1 MAVVEKEVPEMK
13 VTRSR
18 RVKSTNMLFKEY
30 FQISGFNNMWRLSSK
45 ESTCNAGVAGNLGL
59 IPGSGR
65 SPGVGNGN
73 PLQYS
78 YQENS
83 MDRGARYSPWGCT
96 ESDMTERA
104 CNTTIQGKPSWCF
117 QMAGWF

>member
-1 MAVVEKEVPEMK
+1 MAVEVPEMK
-13 VTRSR
+13 VTRSG
-18 RVKSTNMLFKEY
+18 RVKSTNMLFTEY
-30 FQISGFNNMWRLSSK
+30 FQISRFNSMWRLSGE

-73 PLQYS
+73 PLQHS

-83 MDRGARYSPWGCT
+83 MNRGAWYSPRGLK
-96 ESDMTERA
+96 ESDMTEHAR
-104 CNTTIQGKPSWCF
+104 NTSIQGKTSWCF
-117 QMAGWF
+117 QMAGRF